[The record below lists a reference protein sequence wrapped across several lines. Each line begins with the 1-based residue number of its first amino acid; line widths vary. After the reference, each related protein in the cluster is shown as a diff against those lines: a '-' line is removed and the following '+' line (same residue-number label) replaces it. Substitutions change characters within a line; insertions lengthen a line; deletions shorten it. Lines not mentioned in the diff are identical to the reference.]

1 MDIGA
6 LSTAMSMSD
15 LATNIGVALCDMAM
29 EDMEV
34 NADGLRKIMEQSV
47 NPYVGQNFDV
57 TV

>member
-6 LSTAMSMSD
+6 LSISMSMSE
-15 LATNIGVALCDMAM
+15 LATNMGVAVCNMAM

-34 NADGLRKIMEQSV
+34 NAEGLRKIMEQSV
-47 NPYVGQNFDV
+47 NPGVGQNFDV

>member
-1 MDIGA
+1 MDIAA
-6 LSTAMSMSD
+6 LSTAMNMSD
-15 LATNIGVALCDMAM
+15 LATEIGVALCEMAM

-34 NADGLRKIMEQSV
+34 NSEGLRKMMEQSV